1 MSRNRKSN
9 KNNVRKKKDDELK
22 NYNYFG
28 NDVESFIISFDSCH
42 LLSVLLLPISVTQCH
57 TAR

>member
-1 MSRNRKSN
+1 MRNMSRNRKSN

-28 NDVESFIISFDSCH
+28 NDVESFII
-42 LLSVLLLPISVTQCH
+42 
-57 TAR
+57 